1 MSYIQ
6 AEGKM
11 SSMKTEQDRL
21 RMDAEEQI
29 NKYRTALSDLEN
41 EKTELMA
48 FLEEEKRLGVKK
60 KIKKYI
66 SDFSFV

>member
-60 KIKKYI
+60 K
-66 SDFSFV
+66 